1 MYLNYWRLKK
11 KPFENSFEPD
21 FFFLSENTADA
32 LNRLTYCISERKQLA
47 SLTGDYG
54 TGKTYLLQNLLN
66 KYSKD
71 NVYTL
76 SLSAVRQIPGRAQQ
90 QFILDYD
97 NSDFPGNTR
106 LDSVQEIKDFL
117 LEKARSGQRSM
128 LIIDE
133 MQIVDDD
140 RVFDDIR
147 MLLNTNFEYHSVV
160 TVILAG
166 HTSLQQTLVRLPQLQ
181 QRLSVNC
188 YLRPY
193 SDVETASFIKYRL
206 RQAGS
211 KENMFTVDAMQKIH
225 QISNGLPRKI
235 NNVCD
240 LALVLAFMRK
250 HKPIDVSIIDAIN
263 NENDILFKQPELPI
277 EQQPRPMDENEEI
290 ALDEGRAPESNQP
303 KLAFDT
309 LVENARARQSEP
321 QPLENWPGDDSS
333 DAEKYTPFR
342 FPPMK
347 RLHDEKSSP
356 LSDANPLEKLIQP
369 NSATRRTDDVRNAQ
383 NYQTPE
389 AFNKTISPTS
399 ASDDGFKQ
407 RLSDYPE
414 PHTEMPGM
422 AFSDSREQQTLTS
435 GAEEFMNEADPLMAQ
450 DEEDDLV
457 DLDDIFQDE
466 MQQNRSAD
474 SAVIPLGDDLNWTL
488 SSFIFPTVTDFF
500 QELKAGQPL
509 NLDRL
514 NMVVETII
522 NITREGDELITR
534 LFDTTSNHSMEEHS
548 INVAGLSAAVALALN
563 LSDQEVE
570 EVTLSA
576 LLHDIGILKIN
587 PEIVFKKGPLQK
599 HELDIIK
606 EHPYMGAEMLHKIRS
621 DRYASFLPTLRTV
634 ILQEHEREGG
644 IGYPMGLHGDEI
656 HKYAKIIGLC
666 DVFEAS
672 CFRRKE
678 RKSTLVHN
686 TLRKII
692 DLDAKYFTT
701 RIKKGLVRKLTLYPL
716 HTYVQLNSGEIGR
729 VIAVNQNHPLRPILE
744 MVADSD
750 RNRLAAPEMRDL
762 LKTPFLFIENVVD
775 KEDIL

>member
-1 MYLNYWRLKK
+1 MYLNYWRLKR

-32 LNRLTYCISERKQLA
+32 LNRLTYCISEQKQLA

-54 TGKTYLLQNLLN
+54 TGKTYLLQNLFN

-71 NVYTL
+71 NVYIL
-76 SLSAVRQIPGRAQQ
+76 SLSAVRHVPGRTQQ
-90 QFILDYD
+90 QFILDYE
-97 NSDFPGNTR
+97 NGDFAGNTR
-106 LDSVQEIKDFL
+106 LESVQEIMDFL
-117 LEKARSGQRSM
+117 LEKARSGQRSI

-133 MQIVDDD
+133 MQLIEDDN
-140 RVFDDIR
+140 VFEDIR

-181 QRLSVNC
+181 QRLTVNC

-193 SDVETASFIKYRL
+193 TDVETASFIKYRL

-211 KENMFTVDAMQKIH
+211 KENMFTGDAMQKIH

-250 HKPIDVSIIDAIN
+250 HKPIDADIIDAIN
-263 NENDILFKQPELPI
+263 NENDILFKQPELQA
-277 EQQPRPMDENEEI
+277 EQLPRQKDENAEI
-290 ALDEGRAPESNQP
+290 ALDDERESEP
-303 KLAFDT
+303 KTTKLAFDT
-309 LVENARARQSEP
+309 LVENARARQSELP
-321 QPLENWPGDDSS
+321 PLESWPGDDSS
-333 DAEKYTPFR
+333 DAEKYVPFR
-342 FPPMK
+342 FSPMK
-347 RLHDEKSSP
+347 QLHDEKSSP
-356 LSDANPLEKLIQP
+356 LPDASPLEKLIQP
-369 NSATRRTDDVRNAQ
+369 NSVTPKMDGLKNAQ
-383 NYQTPE
+383 NFQAPDPL
-389 AFNKTISPTS
+389 NKTASPTS
-399 ASDDGFKQ
+399 ERSDAFNQ
-407 RLSDYPE
+407 QLSDYLAPQNS
-414 PHTEMPGM
+414 
-422 AFSDSREQQTLTS
+422 ARDLSFSDSREQHTLPG
-435 GAEEFMNEADPLMAQ
+435 GAEEFLGEADPLMAQ

-457 DLDDIFQDE
+457 DLDDIFQEE
-466 MQQNRSAD
+466 MEQNRKAD
-474 SAVIPLGDDLNWTL
+474 SGVIPLGDDLNWTL
-488 SSFIFPTVTDFF
+488 TSFIFPTVTEFF

-534 LFDTTSNHSMEEHS
+534 LFDTTGNHSMEEHS

-563 LSDQEVE
+563 MSDQEVE
-570 EVTLSA
+570 EVVLSA
-576 LLHDIGILKIN
+576 LLHDIGIMKID
-587 PEIVFKKGPLQK
+587 PEIVFKKGTLQK
-599 HELDIIK
+599 HELEIIK

-644 IGYPMGLHGDEI
+644 IGYPLGLHGDEI

-686 TLRKII
+686 TLKKII
-692 DLDAKYFTT
+692 DLDVKYFST
-701 RIKKGLVRKLTLYPL
+701 RIKKGLVKKLTLYPL
-716 HTYVQLNSGEIGR
+716 HSYVQLNSGEIGC
-729 VIAVNQNHPLRPILE
+729 VVKVNQSHPLRPILE

-750 RNRLAAPEMRDL
+750 RNRLPAPETRDL

-775 KEDIL
+775 KEDVF